1 MSQKITFHC
10 WNMSFQPLGEDSA
23 ASLVTSWYFWSLVS
37 LVMIVFGCI
46 IFSFTL
52 SSLKRKSSSWAA
64 SVGPGGLGGPVS
76 SAWLGL
82 VSGSVNLGHLA
93 STTVGHSGIIQP
105 SIQYREKKST
115 ETIKRPTSPS
125 TAGNFN
131 DR

>member
-1 MSQKITFHC
+1 
-10 WNMSFQPLGEDSA
+10 
-23 ASLVTSWYFWSLVS
+23 
-37 LVMIVFGCI
+37 MIVFGCI
-46 IFSFTL
+46 ILSFTL

-64 SVGPGGLGGPVS
+64 TVNAVGGGPGGLGGAAS

-115 ETIKRPTSPS
+115 EAIKRPA
-125 TAGNFN
+125 TATENSN